1 MTIINYREK
10 RYEVGKLKAVAQHG
24 VSIKVETQK
33 INVLNP
39 GVGDLTMRVVV
50 ATGDRYDLLMGVL
63 EEGKAMQRVK
73 LLSKPVLKKA
83 DYDAK
88 FETTPMYPPRSPDN
102 GYSGSTYQSR
112 SRDSNYP
119 SNDRPPN
126 RGAPFQRRDDR

>member
-73 LLSKPVLKKA
+73 LLSKPMLKKA

-88 FETTPMYPPRSPDN
+88 FETTPMYSRSVDN
-102 GYSGSTYQSR
+102 GYTTSTYSTR
-112 SRDSNYP
+112 SRDNSYP
-119 SNDRPPN
+119 NNDRPPN
-126 RGAPFQRRDDR
+126 RGASFPRRDDR